1 MTTTAEP
8 TGNVASA
15 PSRKVVMNR
24 AIREALDWELSNDP
38 KTFLMGEDIGKFGGV
53 YGTATGFIEK
63 FGETR
68 VRDTPISEAGFMAAA
83 AGAAMTGM
91 KPIVELMFIDFMG
104 VCLDPIYNFISKHAV
119 HTGGKQD
126 MPVLIMAG
134 IGGGYCDASQH
145 SQTLFATFAHLPGL
159 KVVAPST
166 AYDARGTLHAAMRDP
181 GPVLYL
187 MHKELLG
194 LGLWKTMPEANSNV
208 PDAYFEVPLGK
219 AFVRREGSDIT
230 LVGLSSMAH
239 VAGRVAKTL
248 EKEGISAEVI
258 DLCSVVPLD
267 RKTVIDSVRK
277 TGRLVVI
284 DEDYRMCGVAG
295 EVIASVVESIGP
307 ELHAPP
313 QRVAFLDTPI
323 PFARPLEKFARPD
336 EDKLLAAARNT
347 LNYKRK

>member
-1 MTTTAEP
+1 MTITAEP
-8 TGNVASA
+8 PATTA
-15 PSRKVVMNR
+15 PARKVVMNR
-24 AIREALDWELSNDP
+24 AIREALDWELANDP
-38 KTFLMGEDIGKFGGV
+38 AVFLMGEDLGKFGGV
-53 YGTATGFIEK
+53 YGTATGFFDK
-63 FGETR
+63 YGEER

-83 AGAAMTGM
+83 AGAAMSGM

-104 VCLDPIYNFISKHAV
+104 VCLDPIYNFIAKHAV

-126 MPVLIMAG
+126 MPVVIMAG

-159 KVVAPST
+159 KVVAPTT
-166 AYDARGTLHAAMRDP
+166 AYDARGTLHAALRDP

-194 LGLWKTMPEANSNV
+194 LGLWTAMPEASSNV

-219 AFVRREGSDIT
+219 AFVRREGTDIT
-230 LVGLSSMAH
+230 LVGLASMAH
-239 VAGRVAKTL
+239 VASRVAKTL
-248 EKEGISAEVI
+248 EGEGYSAEVI

-277 TGRLVVI
+277 TKRLVVI
-284 DEDYRMCGVAG
+284 DEDYKTCGVAG
-295 EVIASVVESIGP
+295 EVIASVVEEIGT
-307 ELHAPP
+307 ELLAPP

-323 PFARPLEKFARPD
+323 PFARPLEQFARPD
-336 EDKLLAAARNT
+336 EDKLLKAAMRT
-347 LNYKRK
+347 LKHA

>member
-1 MTTTAEP
+1 MTLTADQPATTAP
-8 TGNVASA
+8 A
-15 PSRKVVMNR
+15 RKVVMNR
-24 AIREALDWELSNDP
+24 AIREALDWELANDP
-38 KTFLMGEDIGKFGGV
+38 AVFLMGEDLGKFGGV
-53 YGTATGFIEK
+53 YGTATGFFDK
-63 FGETR
+63 YGEDR

-83 AGAAMTGM
+83 AGAAMSGM

-104 VCLDPIYNFISKHAV
+104 VCLDPIYNFIAKHAV

-126 MPVLIMAG
+126 MPVVIMAG

-159 KVVAPST
+159 KVVAPTT

-194 LGLWKTMPEANSNV
+194 LGLWGTMPEASSNV

-219 AFVRREGSDIT
+219 AFVRREGTDIT
-230 LVGLSSMAH
+230 LVGLASMAH
-239 VAGRVAKTL
+239 VASRVARTL
-248 EKEGISAEVI
+248 EGEGYSAEVI

-267 RKTVIDSVRK
+267 RKTVIESVRK
-277 TGRLVVI
+277 TKRLVVI
-284 DEDYRMCGVAG
+284 DEDYRTCGVAG
-295 EVIASVVESIGP
+295 EVIASVVEEIGT
-307 ELHAPP
+307 ELVAPP

-336 EDKLLAAARNT
+336 EDKLLKAAMRT
-347 LNYKRK
+347 LKHA